1 MTSIYV
7 AHVQYVGQ
15 FLLSLQL
22 FANNKPEQVQGAK
35 PQYRQFS
42 CFGKY
47 KGLDNGCVFYVGT
60 MNDDILIINIV
71 HGLYNMCNMQLCFAI
86 ATLCTAQKMRT
97 PCQH

>member
-47 KGLDNGCVFYVGT
+47 KGLDNVCVFYVGT

-71 HGLYNMCNMQLCFAI
+71 HCLYTMCNMQHCNTMHCPKDAY
-86 ATLCTAQKMRT
+86 TLPTLNA
-97 PCQH
+97 

>member
-47 KGLDNGCVFYVGT
+47 KGLDNVCVFYVGT

-71 HGLYNMCNMQLCFAI
+71 HGLYNMCNMQLCIAI
-86 ATLCTAQKMRT
+86 ATLRTAQKMRT

>member
-47 KGLDNGCVFYVGT
+47 KGLDNVCVFYVGT

-71 HGLYNMCNMQLCFAI
+71 HCLCLLCVICNI